1 MQLIVSALHSGRCGV
16 GDVLSIFL
24 PAHLVAPSLH
34 LLYEFLPAASSPHGC
49 LHRGD
54 EPELPALSSH
64 SGPVFPCAQAT
75 GPVLLPVWF
84 ESGQAVFYADLVA
97 DLPHLFQRSGSEMEL
112 LPGIRMDGVDH
123 QMGVEVLPVHMSCH
137 QNLTAGEESLRQFQP
152 DLMGLGGS
160 EIFFWGEGLGVLVEE
175 GACVFSVEVFGGHE
189 ALHGHI
195 CHAVDPR
202 QVAVALFVHGFLWLG
217 YILDHPPHAPGRLLA
232 FLDKATG
239 RRDESPDLSP
249 SVC

>member
-1 MQLIVSALHSGRCGV
+1 M
-16 GDVLSIFL
+16 FL
-24 PAHLVAPSLH
+24 PAHLVATLVH
-34 LLYEFLPAASSPHGC
+34 LLYELFPVAGYPHNR
-49 LHRGD
+49 LYRGD
-54 EPELPALSSH
+54 EPELPALSPH
-64 SGPVFPCAQAT
+64 SGPVFPGTQAT
-75 GPVLLPVWF
+75 GPVLLSVWL
-84 ESGQAVFYADLVA
+84 ESGQAVFHADLVA

-123 QMGVEVLPVHMSCH
+123 QMGVKVLPVHMSCH
-137 QNLTAGEESLRQFQP
+137 QDLTAGEESLRQLQT

-160 EIFFWGEGLGVLVEE
+160 KLFFRGEGLGVLVEE

-217 YILDHPPHAPGRLLA
+217 YILDHPPHAPSRLLA
-232 FLDKATG
+232 FLDEATG